1 MKWIVEEIIASAR
14 LLASEGLVSTRAGN
28 ISYLFGEDL
37 YITRTGASLYRLTPS
52 DIIRLPFRG
61 KTVLEERASSE
72 LVVHK
77 RVLERTALRAVV
89 HAHPL
94 SAVCLSTATDRIIP
108 EDSEGYLILGE
119 VPVVAPKKVTASE
132 DLAEAVSEAL
142 QSARAVVVRGHGAFS
157 AGKTPLEATAYLSTL
172 EHSCRI
178 LVCKNSEKG

>member
-1 MKWIVEEIIASAR
+1 MKWIVEEIITSAR

-28 ISYLFGEDL
+28 ISYLFGNDL
-37 YITRTGASLYRLTPS
+37 YITRTGASLHRLTSS

-61 KTVLEERASSE
+61 ESILEERASSE

-94 SAVCLSTATDRIIP
+94 SAVCLSFKADRIVP

-119 VPVVAPKKVTASE
+119 VPVVAPRKVTASE

-142 QSARAVVVRGHGAFS
+142 QSAKAVVVRGHGAFS